1 MGVSYLERSPF
12 AKRLKYFKAL
22 YFIEIVSCTY
32 AVLHVICTL
41 YIMCFFIHH
50 YIVIVGMLKNK
61 CAMDFDPIA
70 DQDTPIHSFFISST
84 SHAKITSWNVAVD
97 DKVRRG
103 VVLLS
108 YALHD
113 GDGVQSNCNKDG
125 QLKSTIVGVVRET
138 LFKVGEMVP
147 PG

>member
-1 MGVSYLERSPF
+1 MLVLTRH
-12 AKRLKYFKAL
+12 
-22 YFIEIVSCTY
+22 FIYCVFLFT
-32 AVLHVICTL
+32 
-41 YIMCFFIHH
+41 
-50 YIVIVGMLKNK
+50 IVGLINK
-61 CAMDFDPIA
+61 CAAMDFDPIA

-84 SHAKITSWNVAVD
+84 SHAKITSWNVAAG

-113 GDGVQSNCNKDG
+113 RDGVQSNCSKEG
-125 QLKSTIVGVVRET
+125 QLKSTLVGVVRET